1 MGNVA
6 PMASREYHVVVGGE
20 LSDDLATAFKGMRP
34 KRCDGNTILVGRIRD
49 QAELQSLLTRIADL
63 GLTLV
68 SATSSE
74 E

>member
-1 MGNVA
+1 
-6 PMASREYHVVVGGE
+6 MASREYRVVVEGE
-20 LSDDLATAFKGMRP
+20 LSDDLATAFKGMSP
-34 KRCDGNTILVGRIRD
+34 KRCDGNTILVGRVRD

-68 SATSSE
+68 SATSRE